1 MKGIGICCFVLF
13 FTPRPFRR
21 SAWFRVRIGA
31 GTDDRCCTWR
41 PAAVPDSETR
51 DQTANLPGKFPNC
64 DREIGWC
71 PCASNWTRPEVRRLS
86 WAVATWHADPRTRV
100 HTRWSVR
107 RDGLRSYKTFMS
119 GHILMKLSQLAEIKK
134 TKTKIKDMKAS
145 GKWLLTCVRVRE
157 PRCRPMT
164 SQCPRWRCTTDR
176 TGTCQLLQPDLR
188 KEKEEKDTRPST
200 STVVAFNLPSKNAF
214 AFLPFGKRPEY

>member
-1 MKGIGICCFVLF
+1 
-13 FTPRPFRR
+13 
-21 SAWFRVRIGA
+21 
-31 GTDDRCCTWR
+31 
-41 PAAVPDSETR
+41 
-51 DQTANLPGKFPNC
+51 
-64 DREIGWC
+64 
-71 PCASNWTRPEVRRLS
+71 
-86 WAVATWHADPRTRV
+86 VATWHADPRTRV

-200 STVVAFNLPSKNAF
+200 STVVAFNLHSKMPS
-214 AFLPFGKRPEY
+214 PFYRSANDRNIKDKYLMCCTVRWRGCKCCTCRV